1 MVMAMK
7 IDTINYGLSSF
18 EFRKRALIRYK
29 SFWDFSY
36 FTSVM
41 EFVISGTEPPE
52 TSRRIIFDVDG
63 ELYRF
68 VNNILDKYIWRGE
81 LDDILEY
88 GNTVGE
94 LLELPNLNSF
104 IGKKV
109 KPIIALDAP
118 NNAAVYPSIFI
129 KVKAT
134 SYNDIYTKNA
144 YSPIFDLDSNSRIVQ
159 VSESKTT
166 AGNATATTYAR
177 IKKLSGEWD
186 DWKFLAEIEGEIA
199 TQIQF
204 RTHYVLTTLDG
215 TDYAK
220 IHNISVKFADADK
233 LAADSQN
240 YFSQTQNYDSDLH
253 TCYLLVKHSPLYE
266 SSIKAFVQMKPP
278 TSKAEN
284 INLGNTTGL
293 EQTFLTSQ
301 KYFAQDTLHIELD
314 GKPTTNFD
322 FDTSNSS
329 IKLTAD
335 AGLNLSAD
343 FDFSPAETWHEMTLD
358 YSNETETRFIY
369 RTKDSNLREV
379 AVRIE
384 FEKAFGTDI
393 LNLGVGTGRLQ
404 TFALNHIPE
413 FISCNAAFKA
423 ENQIL
428 HVVQNIGENISVEYK
443 WRGAMPILR
452 GYIAGWQV

>member
-1 MVMAMK
+1 MK
-7 IDTINYGLSSF
+7 IDTINYGLSAF

-41 EFVISGTEPPE
+41 EFVISGTEPPD

-94 LLELPNLNSF
+94 LLELPNLNFF

-293 EQTFLTSQ
+293 EQTFLTPQ
-301 KYFAQDTLHIELD
+301 KYFAQDTLHLELD

-329 IKLTAD
+329 INLTAD
-335 AGLNLSAD
+335 VGQAVTSS
-343 FDFSPAETWHEMTLD
+343 FEFSPAETWHEMSLD
-358 YSNETETRFIY
+358 YSNESETRFIF

-379 AVRIE
+379 AVR
-384 FEKAFGTDI
+384 FEVTKNSGAES
-393 LNLGVGTGRLQ
+393 LNLGEGTGKLQ
-404 TFALNHIPE
+404 TFALEHIPE
-413 FISCNAAFKA
+413 KITCNSAFKN
-423 ENQIL
+423 ENQ
-428 HVVQNIGENISVEYK
+428 VVQVVQVFGKNITLDYN
-443 WRGAMPILR
+443 WRGSLPKIL
-452 GYIAGWQV
+452 GYTAGWQI